1 MEKIASRSKRGQCSL
16 QTSKLRQTGNAMDLQ
31 YDIPEVSK
39 RVLDIVGR
47 EHNNGLALL
56 SELGFPRVKKCK
68 HILNIC

>member
-1 MEKIASRSKRGQCSL
+1 MRAEAKEDNARYNAG
-16 QTSKLRQTGNAMDLQ
+16 LRQTGNAMDLQ

-39 RVLDIVGR
+39 RILDIVGR